1 MGTFAVTETAADV
14 FQPQTSDPT
23 PAPPRARIGIVPA
36 LTVFLSA
43 FLLFQVQ
50 PLIGKYILPW
60 FGGAPGVWTTCLLFF
75 QVALLAGYAYAHL
88 VVSRLSPR
96 VQATVHIVLL
106 LGVFATLP
114 IIPAERWKPT
124 DPLNPS
130 ARIIVLLAL
139 TVGLPY
145 FALATTA
152 PLLQAWVSRT
162 DPRVAPYRLYALS
175 NFASLLALV
184 TYPFFVEPLLTRRQQ
199 AWTWSGLFALFAI
212 GCAYCAV
219 RASGVLTPS
228 PLRGEGRGEGAA
240 QTPRQSLDEPPLAEE
255 HPQTAP
261 DSQDEPR
268 SAAGPSPLPSPH
280 GGEGVESS
288 PLTRFLWIA
297 LPACASALL
306 LGASNTLTQ
315 DVAPVPFL
323 WVLPLALYLLTFVL
337 AFDHPRWYSRR
348 VVGPLM
354 ILATCALVWAMYQ
367 PLASISLWRMIVVYN
382 GGLFIACLMC
392 HGELAR
398 LRPHPSRLT
407 AYYLAISAGGALG
420 GAFVSIVAPM
430 IFTRYLELGVSLWAC
445 CALILTILLTD
456 PGSRLYG
463 LRPPVA
469 WVGLLC
475 AMLVLAWA
483 VWANEPSEK
492 GMTLVGRMRNFYGVL
507 RIQEWTPE
515 DNPGV
520 RIRSLQHGRTT
531 HGLQALTPPSLRK
544 QPLSYYGHRS
554 GVGQALER
562 LDNLPRRHIGVIGLG
577 VGSIAALTRPG
588 DRIRFYEIDPHV
600 EYVARNWF
608 SYLADSPAEVQ
619 VILGDGRL
627 SLERERPQHF
637 DLLAL
642 DAFSSDAIPVHLL
655 TKEAFAIYRT
665 HVREGG
671 LFAIHISN
679 RHLNLRPVVSALAR
693 AFNLRV
699 FFISPE
705 IKPGAGG
712 EYPSTWAILGS
723 PSGSSSPPPAP
734 GEELLWTDD
743 RASVLGIIQNVKEKK

>member
-1 MGTFAVTETAADV
+1 MTQTADDV
-14 FQPQTSDPT
+14 LQPQASE
-23 PAPPRARIGIVPA
+23 PAPPAPRARIGIVPA
-36 LTVFLSA
+36 FTVFLSA

-88 VVSRLSPR
+88 VVSRLPPR
-96 VQATVHIVLL
+96 WQAIVHVVLL
-106 LGVFATLP
+106 LAVLATLP
-114 IIPAERWKPT
+114 IVPAERWKPT
-124 DPLNPS
+124 DPLNPGG
-130 ARIIVLLAL
+130 RIILLLAL

-152 PLLQAWVSRT
+152 PLLQAWVART

-184 TYPFFVEPLLTRRQQ
+184 TYPFFIEPLLTRRQQ

-219 RASGVLTPS
+219 RASRTKDETPS
-228 PLRGEGRGEGAA
+228 PRTRGVGGGEGAE
-240 QTPRQSLDEPPLAEE
+240 QTPRQSADEPPLSEE
-255 HPQTAP
+255 PGQTVP
-261 DSQDEPR
+261 DSPVDAR
-268 SAAGPSPLPSPH
+268 SAAGPSPLPSPD
-280 GGEGVESS
+280 GGEGVM
-288 PLTRFLWIA
+288 PLRLTRFLWIA

-348 VVGPLM
+348 IVGPLM
-354 ILATCALVWAMYQ
+354 ILATCAMVWAMYQ
-367 PLASISLWRMIVVYN
+367 PLASISLWRMILVYN

-407 AYYLAISAGGALG
+407 GYYLAISAGGALG
-420 GAFVSIVAPM
+420 GAFVSIVAPL
-430 IFTRYLELGVSLWAC
+430 IFTRFLELGISLWTC
-445 CALILTILLTD
+445 CALILLIVLID
-456 PGSRLYG
+456 PASKLRG

-469 WVGLLC
+469 WIGLIC
-475 AMLVLAWA
+475 GMVVLAWA
-483 VWANEPSEK
+483 VWANEPRERNT
-492 GMTLVGRMRNFYGVL
+492 TLVARMRNFYGVL
-507 RIQEWTPE
+507 RIQEWTPP

-531 HGLQALTPPSLRK
+531 HGLQALSPPSLRK

-554 GVGQALER
+554 GVGQAMQRLE
-562 LDNLPRRHIGVIGLG
+562 LPRRHIGVIGLG

-588 DRIRFYEIDPHV
+588 DRLRFYEIDPNVLH
-600 EYVARNWF
+600 VARNWF
-608 SYLADSPAEVQ
+608 SYLSDSPAEVQ

-627 SLERERPQHF
+627 SLEREPSQQF

-655 TKEAFAIYRT
+655 TKEAFAIYRR

-679 RHLNLRPVVSALAR
+679 RHLNLRPVVTALAKEYG
-693 AFNLRV
+693 LRLT
-699 FFISPE
+699 FISPE
-705 IKPGAGG
+705 IAPGAGG

-723 PSGSSSPPPAP
+723 PNNSTAPPRAPA
-734 GEELLWTDD
+734 EELLWTDD